1 MKANMMLL
9 KNLLFQTFA
18 PIFGK
23 GQKKVWWSMEKRE
36 RKGNDLRDSYLKKS
50 GQICL
55 HNGNRLLTTRE
66 KRRKQKEWL
75 RIVLVQIWSLF
86 SKINWYFMFL
96 LCIAYLCLYHVL
108 SWLKILFEK
117 CSNINYL
124 HSWFLSISRFGSCA
138 TF

>member
-86 SKINWYFMFL
+86 SKIN
-96 LCIAYLCLYHVL
+96 
-108 SWLKILFEK
+108 
-117 CSNINYL
+117 
-124 HSWFLSISRFGSCA
+124 
-138 TF
+138 

>member
-1 MKANMMLL
+1 
-9 KNLLFQTFA
+9 
-18 PIFGK
+18 
-23 GQKKVWWSMEKRE
+23 MEKRE

-86 SKINWYFMFL
+86 SKIN
-96 LCIAYLCLYHVL
+96 
-108 SWLKILFEK
+108 
-117 CSNINYL
+117 
-124 HSWFLSISRFGSCA
+124 
-138 TF
+138 